1 MFDLTRQI
9 VSDKQV
15 WISVIHRY
23 LENICTNWNQ
33 HRKLPTSMDWTCRVH
48 KIYCKTGLCDKWEN
62 NNLLYYER
70 LRSVKYTTTMKSILL
85 FYCDSAQKIMLS
97 ILLKHWT
104 LSSFAF
110 FFSVDWF
117 YGYFSMFLFPFLCQV
132 FKEHV
137 HGNEISFTCQWE
149 WRGSSLRLA
158 NRLDSRPIR
167 RLPHPRHHYHKR
179 FLFPVLIILLVYY
192 LWP

>member
-48 KIYCKTGLCDKWEN
+48 KIYCKTGLCDRWEN

-97 ILLKHWT
+97 ILLKQWT

-110 FFSVDWF
+110 FFLLADFMGISACSCSPSF
-117 YGYFSMFLFPFLCQV
+117 AKFSRNMCMAM
-132 FKEHV
+132 K
-137 HGNEISFTCQWE
+137 SA
-149 WRGSSLRLA
+149 SLA
-158 NRLDSRPIR
+158 NENEEVPLFAWPI
-167 RLPHPRHHYHKR
+167 
-179 FLFPVLIILLVYY
+179 V
-192 LWP
+192 